1 MYTAVV
7 VNDVFYFGVVAVES
21 PTETVSAGTVYGCS
35 SLVGSLYFRVR
46 VVTAILRYGLIQLV
60 VRFVN
65 NGFRNYYFLAFLVL
79 VIIIIIIIIIIM
91 ERERR
96 RSVTVVVKH
105 AIYISYEKAVVAAAV
120 IEVVYP

>member
-46 VVTAILRYGLIQLV
+46 VATAILRYDLIQLV

-79 VIIIIIIIIIIM
+79 VIM

-105 AIYISYEKAVVAAAV
+105 AIYISNKKAVVAAAV